1 MKADRRGLTRD
12 ATAGTVLGLVSV
24 PDGLAAGLLAGLN
37 PLSGLYAYLVGTL
50 AGALTTS
57 SVFMS
62 VQATGAMAVVIS
74 DVPQVRGQPDSA
86 AALSTLGLLTG
97 AVMLLAGILR
107 LGTLVRF
114 VPNAVLAGFVNAVA
128 VNIVL
133 GQLADATGFASQQS
147 NRLGRLLDTLLH
159 PGGWHWQVLVTAL
172 LTLALI
178 LILERTPVGALAL
191 VVSVVVASALVAV
204 LRLDDVRLVRDVAD
218 IPRALP
224 GLQVPALSHVLDL
237 LIPALAL
244 AFVGLVQGAAISQSV
259 PNPDGRYPDT
269 SGDFRGQGIANLAA
283 GLLRG
288 MPVGGSMSGTALV
301 RAAGARSRL
310 ANVVAAVVMAVVI
323 LGLAGAVGYVAMPSL
338 AALLMLVGF
347 RTLKPDQV
355 RMVWHTGRP
364 QAAVMAT
371 TFALTLTIPLQYAV
385 VAGVATSIVLFVV
398 QQSNKVTVV
407 CWTFPDGSP
416 YPVEEPAPTVL
427 PGGRVV
433 ALALY
438 GSLFFASAQV
448 VEAHLPRPGPESAGA
463 VVVLRLRGTE
473 DLGST
478 FIRTVLRYAAT
489 LREAG
494 CALVLAGIGDRVLD
508 QLRRT
513 GALAELGPD
522 NVFPATAQVGES
534 LTAALERARTLQS

>member
-1 MKADRRGLTRD
+1 MAAAAVVGAALVLAYA
-12 ATAGTVLGLVSV
+12 ATAAALGRLNVSAPLVFVVAGGLLGFAGYGRTAAEVVWIRVVADTTLALVLFHDAARIHPRELRKVGRLVLRMLLIAWPLAVVAHLLTARLAFPEQPVMLSLFVAVALTPTDAGLGGATLLNAAV
-24 PDGLAAGLLAGLN
+24 PVRIRAVLNAESGFNDGLATPVALFAIAALAG
-37 PLSGLYAYLVGTL
+37 SGPGSPAVRTLQALAEL
-50 AGALTTS
+50 AG
-57 SVFMS
+57 
-62 VQATGAMAVVIS
+62 G
-74 DVPQVRGQPDSA
+74 
-86 AALSTLGLLTG
+86 G
-97 AVMLLAGILR
+97 AV
-107 LGTLVRF
+107 
-114 VPNAVLAGFVNAVA
+114 
-128 VNIVL
+128 
-133 GQLADATGFASQQS
+133 
-147 NRLGRLLDTLLH
+147 
-159 PGGWHWQVLVTAL
+159 
-172 LTLALI
+172 
-178 LILERTPVGALAL
+178 
-191 VVSVVVASALVAV
+191 
-204 LRLDDVRLVRDVAD
+204 
-218 IPRALP
+218 
-224 GLQVPALSHVLDL
+224 
-237 LIPALAL
+237 
-244 AFVGLVQGAAISQSV
+244 GAAV

-269 SGDFRGQGIANLAA
+269 SGDFRGQGIANLAT

-355 RMVWHTGRP
+355 RMVWHTGPP

-416 YPVEEPAPTVL
+416 YPVEEPAPIVL

-494 CALVLAGIGDRVLD
+494 CALVLAGIGERVLD

-513 GALAELGPD
+513 GALAELGPE
-522 NVFPATAQVGES
+522 NVFPATAQVGAS
-534 LTAALERARTLQS
+534 LAAALERARTLQS

>member
-347 RTLKPDQV
+347 RTLV
-355 RMVWHTGRP
+355 RGRGRGGDVDR
-364 QAAVMAT
+364 AVRRPA
-371 TFALTLTIPLQYAV
+371 
-385 VAGVATSIVLFVV
+385 V
-398 QQSNKVTVV
+398 QQG
-407 CWTFPDGSP
+407 DGG
-416 YPVEEPAPTVL
+416 VLDL
-427 PGGRVV
+427 PGRVAV
-433 ALALY
+433 PRGGTGPHRAAGWPCGGTRALREPL
-438 GSLFFASAQV
+438 
-448 VEAHLPRPGPESAGA
+448 
-463 VVVLRLRGTE
+463 LRLGAGRG
-473 DLGST
+473 GAP
-478 FIRTVLRYAAT
+478 AA
-489 LREAG
+489 
-494 CALVLAGIGDRVLD
+494 
-508 QLRRT
+508 
-513 GALAELGPD
+513 P
-522 NVFPATAQVGES
+522 
-534 LTAALERARTLQS
+534 RARVGAPSSGRTTCSRPPPRWASR